1 VASDID
7 GFDTDD
13 LNDRIAQ
20 QEQRLRTER
29 ANETRAAEQGAKRE
43 REKNERHR
51 ELVNQRRRLVE
62 RVHRSLDAAG
72 WPGPTTRC
80 SRWRRGVGPSLP
92 YPLCFKGFDVWPLAL
107 YTENK
112 SGGFG
117 NAMTVD
123 GQVTGGGYERPESKS
138 MIVALRSNGQL
149 ILVHHVIS
157 NPPQP
162 PSIDWLCRNSRPTSY
177 EAGYTLGG
185 HLHGPL
191 ARFPEW
197 NTVDKTAERA
207 MRAEERLESDVVVL
221 LAFLGV
227 RLAD

>member
-80 SRWRRGVGPSLP
+80 SRRRRGVSPDLPSWL
-92 YPLCFKGFDVWPLAL
+92 YFKRFDVWPLAL

-112 SGGFG
+112 SGGG
-117 NAMTVD
+117 GDVTNAYGKVIA
-123 GQVTGGGYERPESKS
+123 GGYSPPQSTS
-138 MIVALRSNGQL
+138 LIVALRSNGQL
-149 ILVHHVIS
+149 ILACHGIS

-162 PSIDWLCRNSRPTSY
+162 PSIDWLCRNSRPTVY

-185 HLHGPL
+185 HLHGPRNPL
-191 ARFPEW
+191 EW
-197 NTVDKTAERA
+197 LTVDKTAERA